1 MILWPRRDSLFHFS
15 VHFLSCFS
23 TTLYSHFNLLVVY
36 QHIIHDGAH
45 CIHRL
50 KMWGTVLHGTSVCI
64 GNELCTET
72 QSDGCFIMVCQ
83 KILDNKRKPCRDI
96 FIYCAP
102 TNSQPEQCLD
112 ASLIALLNHRDVF
125 FNFYITVPDCYCQF
139 VLKKLYAA
147 DMCKL
152 RTGLRLH
159 LIQDSCGEQ

>member
-1 MILWPRRDSLFHFS
+1 MMVHIAFIDLKCGEQCCMEPVFALAMNYAQKHSQTGALSWFVRRYWTINASHVVIFLF
-15 VHFLSCFS
+15 
-23 TTLYSHFNLLVVY
+23 
-36 QHIIHDGAH
+36 
-45 CIHRL
+45 
-50 KMWGTVLHGTSVCI
+50 
-64 GNELCTET
+64 
-72 QSDGCFIMVCQ
+72 
-83 KILDNKRKPCRDI
+83 
-96 FIYCAP
+96 YCAP
-102 TNSQPEQCLD
+102 TNSQPEKCLD